1 MSMIARFVAITP
13 DQLATIKDT
22 PEMVGGVF
30 ALDAGLPFES
40 PSDLGQRLR
49 RQAPQLVADMLE
61 RLPPAAREQL
71 WQRLGLGD
79 SGLPNPAADN
89 VVLLQLAQREAP
101 VAGRRRRA
109 EPPATASRST
119 RRGTAFITCYAA
131 SSSRLP
137 ALLDRPCSA
146 AVKSART
153 GATRRH
159 AIWSRRRSPRS
170 QVLSSRRAWSGS
182 CTGASMARR

>member
-1 MSMIARFVAITP
+1 MSMIARFVAISP

-40 PSDLGQRLR
+40 PSDLQERLR

-61 RLPPAAREQL
+61 RLPPAVRQQL
-71 WQRLGLGD
+71 RQRLGLGGK
-79 SGLPNPAADN
+79 GLPTPAPAMWW
-89 VVLLQLAQREAP
+89 LCQRPQREPA
-101 VAGRRRRA
+101 RRRRP
-109 EPPATASRST
+109 ETPATASRST
-119 RRGTAFITCYAA
+119 RHGTAFITCYAA

-137 ALLDRPCSA
+137 ALSDRPCSA

-153 GATRRH
+153 GAMGRH
-159 AIWSRRRSPRS
+159 AISHRRRSPRS
-170 QVLSSRRAWSGS
+170 QV
-182 CTGASMARR
+182 